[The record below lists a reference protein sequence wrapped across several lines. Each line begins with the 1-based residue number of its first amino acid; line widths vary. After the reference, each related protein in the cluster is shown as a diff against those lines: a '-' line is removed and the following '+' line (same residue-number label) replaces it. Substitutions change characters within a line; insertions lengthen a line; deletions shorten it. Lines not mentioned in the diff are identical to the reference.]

1 MKDDHPPSLN
11 PKTWFSKFYN
21 SFRGRV
27 NTRDELVR
35 QLQSASKK
43 QIIDSK
49 AMSMIEGVLQV
60 SEMQVEDIMIP
71 RGQMVLIDEQGSLE
85 NISEAVVSSGHS
97 RFPVIDDDK
106 ENIVGILLA
115 KDLLPYMNVSE
126 SEKFDLDDI
135 MRPVIFIPESKRLD
149 VLLKEFRS
157 SRNHMAVV
165 IDEYGA
171 IAGLVTI
178 EDVLEQIVGE
188 IDDEHDVLDNAQG
201 ILFRSE
207 GRYTIK
213 ALTPIEDFNNF
224 FKVGFPDTEFDT
236 IGGLI
241 TSHFGRLPKSDETID
256 IENYTFKV
264 LKADSRRIRLL
275 EMLTYSQ

>member
-1 MKDDHPPSLN
+1 MNEDHPPSLHPTN
-11 PKTWFSKFYN
+11 WFSNFYN

-27 NTRDELVR
+27 NTRAELVQ
-35 QLQSASKK
+35 QLQTASSKN
-43 QIIDSK
+43 IIDAK

-85 NISEAVVSSGHS
+85 NISEVVVSSGHS

-115 KDLLPYMNVSE
+115 KDLLPYMNIGDSE
-126 SEKFDLDDI
+126 GFDLDDI

-157 SRNHMAVV
+157 SRNHMAIV

-178 EDVLEQIVGE
+178 EDVLEQIVGD
-188 IDDEHDVLDNAQG
+188 IDDEHDVLDNAQA
-201 ILFRSE
+201 ILVKGE

-213 ALTPIEDFNNF
+213 ALTPVEDFNNF
-224 FKVGFPDTEFDT
+224 FKASFPESEFDT

-241 TSHFGRLPKSDETID
+241 TNHFGRLPKSDESID
-256 IENYTFKV
+256 IEDFHFKV
-264 LKADSRRIRLL
+264 LNADSRRIRLL
-275 EMLTYSQ
+275 EMSTQTQ

>member
-1 MKDDHPPSLN
+1 MNEDQPPSLGSKN
-11 PKTWFSKFYN
+11 WFSNFYN

-27 NTRDELVR
+27 NTRAELVQ
-35 QLQSASKK
+35 QLQTASAKN
-43 QIIDSK
+43 IIDAK

-85 NISEAVVSSGHS
+85 DISAAVVSSGHS

-115 KDLLPYMNVSE
+115 KDLLPYMNIDDSAG
-126 SEKFDLDDI
+126 FDLDDI

-149 VLLKEFRS
+149 VLLKEFRT
-157 SRNHMAVV
+157 SRNHMAIV

-188 IDDEHDVLDNAQG
+188 IDDEHDVLDNAQA
-201 ILFRSE
+201 ILVKGE

-213 ALTPIEDFNNF
+213 ALTPVEDFNSF
-224 FKVGFPDTEFDT
+224 FKANFPESEFDT

-241 TSHFGRLPKSDETID
+241 TNHFGRLPKSDESID
-256 IENYTFKV
+256 IENYHFKI
-264 LKADSRRIRLL
+264 LNADSRRIRLL
-275 EMLTYSQ
+275 EMSTQTQ